1 MTAPREVRI
10 GTVTIHAHSVREA
23 RALADAL
30 PAALEQALRE
40 SSALDRMV
48 PRGIID
54 GGIIDAGTIV
64 SPAKARTLPARV
76 AERIV
81 AAATGTGID
90 P

>member
-40 SSALDRMV
+40 SSGLDRV
-48 PRGIID
+48 LSQ
-54 GGIIDAGTIV
+54 GIIDAGTIV

-81 AAATGTGID
+81 AAATGAGID